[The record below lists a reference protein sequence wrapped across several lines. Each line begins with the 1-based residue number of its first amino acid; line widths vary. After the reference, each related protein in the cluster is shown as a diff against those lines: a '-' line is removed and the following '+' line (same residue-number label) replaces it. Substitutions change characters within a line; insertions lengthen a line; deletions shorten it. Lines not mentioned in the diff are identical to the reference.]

1 MISVSEALSI
11 IYSRRPVLDAETLP
25 LRGISGRINAELIT
39 ARLTQ
44 PPFDSSAMDGYAVK
58 VTDVA
63 RPGATLT
70 IIGEAPAGSP
80 FGGVIDAGQAVRIF
94 TGSHVPEGADHVII
108 QEHVT
113 RSGAQITVNTPSA
126 NARNIRK
133 AGQDFILGDTLIPAG
148 TRLDWRHV
156 ALIAAANI
164 AEIDVIKRPHVAI
177 LSNGNELKSPG
188 CEIAAGE
195 IVNSNPYAL
204 AALIESWGGAATILP
219 VAKDS
224 VKSITKRIAQA
235 RKADIILPVG
245 GASVGD
251 HDHMKPAFA
260 AAGLDLKFSKI
271 AVKPGKPTWFGELG
285 TQRVLGLPG
294 NPASALVC
302 AHLFLKPLMGLDT
315 GDVTTAAVSRNI
327 PANGPR
333 ETYARGR
340 VDFGTITLFP
350 KQDSALISPFPKA
363 NALIK
368 LPPNS
373 GPWRAG
379 DSLDYIAL

>member
-1 MISVSEALSI
+1 MISVSDALAI
-11 IYSRRPVLDAETLP
+11 IYSRRPIFGTETLP
-25 LRGISGRINAELIT
+25 LRDLAGRMSAKAIT

-58 VTDVA
+58 VADTA
-63 RPGATLT
+63 RIGATLNV
-70 IIGEAPAGSP
+70 IGEAPAGAP
-80 FGGVIDAGQAVRIF
+80 FNGEINPGQAVRIF
-94 TGSHVPEGADHVII
+94 TGSQVPRGADHIII

-113 RSGAQITVNTPSA
+113 RRGEQITVDTPSKH
-126 NARNIRK
+126 ARNIRK
-133 AGQDFILGDTLIPAG
+133 AGQDFAIGDTLIPAG
-148 TRLDWRHV
+148 ARLDWRHV

-164 AEIDVIKRPHVAI
+164 EEIKVIKTPRVAI
-177 LSNGNELKSPG
+177 LSNGNELIEPG
-188 CEIAAGE
+188 SNVSAGQ
-195 IVNSNPYAL
+195 IVNSNPFAL

-224 VKSITKRIAQA
+224 VKSIAKRITQA
-235 RKADIILPVG
+235 READIILPVG

-260 AAGLDLKFSKI
+260 DAGLDLKFSKI

-285 TQRVLGLPG
+285 EQRVLGLPG

-302 AHLFLKPLMGLDT
+302 AHLFLKPLMGLET
-315 GDVTTAAVSRNI
+315 GDVATAILSSDI
-327 PANGPR
+327 PANGLR

-340 VDFGTITLFP
+340 VDSGKITLFP

-368 LPPNS
+368 FPPNA
-373 GPWRAG
+373 GPWLEG
-379 DSLDYIAL
+379 DSLNYIAL